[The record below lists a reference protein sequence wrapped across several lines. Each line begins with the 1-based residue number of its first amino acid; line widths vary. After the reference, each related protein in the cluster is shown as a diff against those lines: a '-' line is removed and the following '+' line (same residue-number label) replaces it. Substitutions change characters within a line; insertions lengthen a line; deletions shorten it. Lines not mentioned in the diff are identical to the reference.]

1 MKGVFL
7 KAGAI
12 CSSFPVGSNA
22 ESRVAFAALQLPSG
36 TDPSTA
42 GNWWKLESYG
52 RKGVSIVLSDS
63 YKNARCW
70 HAKYCQ

>member
-42 GNWWKLESYG
+42 GNWWKLDRLAIRRNAAGVMDG
-52 RKGVSIVLSDS
+52 REC
-63 YKNARCW
+63 R
-70 HAKYCQ
+70 